1 MPSTGRRPARGSY
14 QPGAAPTASPR
25 QPDGSDWAPPRCSVL
40 SATSAVTG
48 SCGGGNTGDAGG
60 PWVPRP
66 RPVPNGPG
74 PATTPSAD
82 SASTRVQRG
91 GGEQNPHVNFV
102 SKLQECLLQRT
113 TNCYKEL
120 RGREIA

>member
-66 RPVPNGPG
+66 RPVPILHQPESN
-74 PATTPSAD
+74 
-82 SASTRVQRG
+82 G
-91 GGEQNPHVNFV
+91 GGGGAKPT
-102 SKLQECLLQRT
+102 R
-113 TNCYKEL
+113 
-120 RGREIA
+120 

>member
-91 GGEQNPHVNFV
+91 EGSKTHTLILCQNCGNAY
-102 SKLQECLLQRT
+102 C
-113 TNCYKEL
+113 KEL
-120 RGREIA
+120 LTATKN

>member
-60 PWVPRP
+60 PWVPRL

-74 PATTPSAD
+74 PAHSQCRFCINPSP
-82 SASTRVQRG
+82 TG
-91 GGEQNPHVNFV
+91 GGGAKSTH
-102 SKLQECLLQRT
+102 
-113 TNCYKEL
+113 
-120 RGREIA
+120 